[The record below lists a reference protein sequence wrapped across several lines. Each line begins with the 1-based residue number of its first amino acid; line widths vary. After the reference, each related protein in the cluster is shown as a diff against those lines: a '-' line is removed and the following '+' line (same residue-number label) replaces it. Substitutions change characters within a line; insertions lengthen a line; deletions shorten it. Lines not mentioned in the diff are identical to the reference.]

1 MRSKAKKGLRPL
13 PSPSDRLK
21 RLRARLHAVMRA
33 DRVALLREIGKL
45 QSAKSPEGLEHAI
58 DRLERRLERASAKKD
73 RRRAG
78 LPPVRYP
85 AALPITARRA
95 DIVEAIRENPVV
107 VITGETGSGKT
118 TQIPKMCIEAG
129 RGIDGRIGCTQPRR
143 VAAVTVSQRIAE
155 EMGEEPGRSV
165 GYKIR
170 FEERTSPEGFIKIM
184 TDGILLMEAQADP
197 HLNEYDTIIVDEAHE
212 RSLNIDFVLGMLKT
226 LLRRRRDLKVVITSA
241 TIDTEKF
248 SAAFG
253 GAPIIEV
260 SGRLY
265 PVEIRYE
272 PLEEDPEEVTHVEAA
287 VRVVDD
293 LLDGGGGGDILVF
306 MPTEQDIRDACE
318 MLEGRGRRGVKILPL
333 YARLPS
339 QEQRRVFVPIPERK
353 VVVATNVAETSVTI
367 PGIRYVVDTGLARI
381 SYYNPRT
388 RTSGLPVR
396 PISRSSADQRAG
408 RCGRVENGVC
418 IRLYSREDYESR
430 PLYTPPEILRSNL
443 AEVILRMLAL
453 RIDDPAAFPF
463 VDPPAPKS
471 IRGGYDILEELGAIE
486 RADDGSG
493 AARWRL
499 TERGRRM
506 ARLPLDP
513 RIARMILESEREGC
527 LEEILVL
534 AAALG
539 TQDPRERPAG
549 KEKEAD
555 AAHARF
561 VNPASD
567 FLTLLTLW
575 GRFHENAP
583 NARSAGRL
591 RRFCRDHFLSFRRMK
606 EWRDVHSQL
615 KEIVEEEGPAPQEKT
630 RGKTGGG
637 DPQAWYGRIHRA
649 VLSGYLSNIAVK
661 KEKNTYTAAGGRQV
675 VLFPGSGLYNRGGD
689 WIVAAELVETTQ
701 LFARTAANIDRDWL
715 EPLGGSLCR
724 STYLN
729 PRWDR
734 RRGEVTATERVSLYG
749 LVIVEERRVS
759 YGRIDPAAA
768 TQVFIREALVPGEID
783 RPPAFLAHNRA
794 LIERVRDMENRLRRR
809 TLLATDDV
817 LAAFYEER
825 LRDVSD
831 VRTLQRIIRERGG
844 DAFLRMTEE
853 DVLRQAPDPGEL
865 ALYPDALQAG
875 RLSLPLSYRFSPGD
889 AADGV
894 TLKLPASALAG
905 LRAEILERAVPGLL
919 RERVTALL
927 KALPREVRR
936 HLVPLPQSA
945 ELIVRDVEK
954 SKGPLP
960 AALSESLKRRFRLD
974 VPPSAWDLEGLPDH
988 LKLRYAVVDA
998 KGKEIRSARDIES
1011 LQRDRLEEQASRAFH
1026 RAKEAWE
1033 RTGVTRWEA
1042 PGLPDAI
1049 PAEIPLDEHNV
1060 LEGVA
1065 YPALVPAGEA
1075 VDLRLLR
1082 DRGEAEAAHRAG
1094 VRTLLALQFR
1104 KELGAIRRCLA
1115 LRGEMKV
1122 WSVYFGGAAAL
1133 EDILHQGLI
1142 RRLLEKD
1149 IRTRQDFEDY
1159 ARSLRPVL
1167 LQAPGQLLAQVEP
1180 VLRAYHETRQA
1191 LSALEAANRANR
1203 SVTGFLGEMR
1213 AELDRIVPLSFLER
1227 YDPDR
1232 LAQLPRYLKALQI
1245 RADRGA
1251 VHLDRDRVR
1260 AAEIRPFEE
1269 KLEEL
1274 QKVTV
1279 RGASPER
1286 VKAVEE
1292 YRWMVEEYR
1301 VSVFAQ
1307 EIRTPYPVSPKRLR
1321 EKLRQIEQTA

>member
-1 MRSKAKKGLRPL
+1 
-13 PSPSDRLK
+13 
-21 RLRARLHAVMRA
+21 MRA
-33 DRVALLREIGKL
+33 DRVALLREIGTL
-45 QSAKSPEGLEHAI
+45 QSAKNPAGLEAAI
-58 DRLERRLERASAKKD
+58 DRLERRLDRAAAKKEK
-73 RRRAG
+73 RRAG

-85 AALPITARRA
+85 EALPIAARRA
-95 DIVEAIRENPVV
+95 DIIEAIREHPVV
-107 VITGETGSGKT
+107 VVTGETGSGKT
-118 TQIPKMCIEAG
+118 TQIPKMCLEAG

-197 HLNEYDTIIVDEAHE
+197 SLNEYDTIIVDEAHE

-226 LLRRRRDLKVVITSA
+226 LLRRRRDLKVIITSA

-253 GAPIIEV
+253 GAPIIAV

-272 PLEEDPEEVTHVEAA
+272 PFEEDPEEVTHVEAA

-306 MPTEQDIRDACE
+306 MPTEQDIRETCE
-318 MLEGRGRRGVKILPL
+318 MLEGRDRRGVKILPL

-381 SYYNPRT
+381 AYYNPRT

-430 PLYTPPEILRSNL
+430 TLYTPPEILRSNL

-486 RADDGSG
+486 REDDGGG
-493 AARWRL
+493 AARWNL
-499 TERGRRM
+499 TDRGRRM

-513 RIARMILESEREGC
+513 RIARMILEAEREGC
-527 LEEILVL
+527 LAEILVV

-555 AAHARF
+555 TAHARF

-575 GRFHENAP
+575 ERFHENAP

-606 EWRDVHSQL
+606 EWRDVHGQL
-615 KEIVEEEGPAPQEKT
+615 QEIVEEEAPEKA
-630 RGKTGGG
+630 RGKTPGG
-637 DPQAWYGRIHRA
+637 DPRAWYGRIHRA

-661 KEKNTYTAAGGRQV
+661 KERNTYTAAGGRQV
-675 VLFPGSGLYNRGGD
+675 VIFPGSGLYNRGGD

-701 LFARTAANIDRDWL
+701 LFARTAANIDREWL
-715 EPLGGSLCR
+715 ESLGGSLCR

-759 YGRIDPAAA
+759 YGRIDPAEA

-783 RPPAFLAHNRA
+783 RPPAFLAHNRD

-831 VRTLQRIIRERGG
+831 VRTLQKIVRERGG
-844 DAFLRMTEE
+844 DAFLRMTEQ

-889 AADGV
+889 SADGV

-905 LRAEILERAVPGLL
+905 LETEALERAVPGLL

-936 HLVPLPQSA
+936 HLVPVPQSA
-945 ELIVRDVEK
+945 ETILRDVEK

-974 VPPSAWDLEGLPDH
+974 IPPSAWDLQGLPDH
-988 LKLRYAVVDA
+988 LRLRYAVVDA
-998 KGKEIRSARDIES
+998 KGRELRSTRDIES
-1011 LQRDRLEEQASRAFH
+1011 LRKDRLEEQATRAFG
-1026 RAKEAWE
+1026 RAKAAWE
-1033 RTGVTRWEA
+1033 RTGVTRWAA
-1042 PGLPDAI
+1042 PGLPEEI
-1049 PAEIPLDEHNV
+1049 PAEIPLDAHNV

-1094 VRTLLALQFR
+1094 IRTLLTLHFR
-1104 KELGAIRRCLA
+1104 RELGAVRRCLA
-1115 LRGEMKV
+1115 LRGEMRV

-1149 IRTRQDFEDY
+1149 IRTRRDFEDY
-1159 ARSLRPVL
+1159 VRSLGPTL
-1167 LQAPGQLLAQVEP
+1167 LQAPRQLLEQVEP
-1180 VLRAYHETRQA
+1180 VLRAYHETRRT

-1203 SVTGFLGEMR
+1203 SVIGFLGEMR
-1213 AELDRIVPLSFLER
+1213 AELDRIVPASFLDRYEPER
-1227 YDPDR
+1227 LPH
-1232 LAQLPRYLKALQI
+1232 LPRYLKALQI
-1245 RADRGA
+1245 RAERGT

-1260 AAEIRPFEE
+1260 AAEIRPYEE
-1269 KLEEL
+1269 KLDEL
-1274 QKVTV
+1274 LKSLVPGT
-1279 RGASPER
+1279 SPER
-1286 VKAVEE
+1286 ARAVEE

-1301 VSVFAQ
+1301 VSIFAQ
-1307 EIRTPYPVSPKRLR
+1307 ELRTPYPVSPKRLR
-1321 EKLRQIEQTA
+1321 EKLREIEQTA

>member
-1 MRSKAKKGLRPL
+1 
-13 PSPSDRLK
+13 
-21 RLRARLHAVMRA
+21 MRA
-33 DRVALLREIGKL
+33 DRVALLRELNAL
-45 QSAKSPEGLEHAI
+45 QSAKSPEALGPAV
-58 DRLERRLERASAKKD
+58 DRLESRLERAAAKRE

-78 LPPVRYP
+78 LPRVRYP
-85 AALPITARRA
+85 GALPIAVRRA
-95 DIVEAIRENPVV
+95 DIVEAIRKHPVV

-118 TQIPKMCIEAG
+118 TQIPKMCLEAG
-129 RGIDGRIGCTQPRR
+129 RGLDGRIGCTQPRR

-170 FEERTSPEGFIKIM
+170 FEDRTSPEGYIKIM
-184 TDGILLMEAQADP
+184 TDGILLMEAQSDP
-197 HLNEYDTIIVDEAHE
+197 FLNEYDTIIVDEAHE
-212 RSLNIDFVLGMLKT
+212 RSLNIDFVLGILKN
-226 LLRRRRDLKVVITSA
+226 LLRRRRDLKVIITSA
-241 TIDTEKF
+241 TIDTGKF

-253 GAPIIEV
+253 DAPIIEV

-272 PLEEDPEEVTHVEAA
+272 PPEEDPEEITHVEAA

-306 MPTEQDIRDACE
+306 MPTEQDIRETCE
-318 MLEGRGRRGVKILPL
+318 MLEGRERRGVKILPL

-339 QEQRRVFVPIPERK
+339 QEQRRVFAPIADRK

-408 RCGRVENGVC
+408 HCGRVENGVC

-453 RIDDPAAFPF
+453 RIDDPSAFPF

-471 IRGGYDILEELGAIE
+471 LRVGYDILEELGAIE
-486 RADDGSG
+486 REEDGEG
-493 AARWRL
+493 TARRRL
-499 TERGRRM
+499 TPQGRRM

-513 RIARMILESEREGC
+513 RIARMILEAEKEGC
-527 LEEILVL
+527 LDEILVI

-539 TQDPRERPAG
+539 IQDPRERPAG

-555 AAHARF
+555 AAQALF
-561 VNPASD
+561 VHPASD
-567 FLTLLTLW
+567 FLTLLALW
-575 GRFHENAP
+575 ERFHENAP
-583 NARSAGRL
+583 DGKPSGRL

-606 EWRDVHSQL
+606 EWRDVHGQL
-615 KEIVEEEGPAPQEKT
+615 REIVEEEAPAHGGRARAKAP
-630 RGKTGGG
+630 GG
-637 DPQAWYGRIHRA
+637 DPRAWYGRIHRS

-661 KEKNTYTAAGGRQV
+661 KEKNTYNAAGGREV

-715 EPLGGSLCR
+715 EALGGRLCR

-749 LVIVEERRVS
+749 LVIVEGRRVS
-759 YGRIDPAAA
+759 FGRIDPEEAAR
-768 TQVFIREALVPGEID
+768 VFIREALVPGEVD
-783 RPPAFLAHNRA
+783 RPPAFLAHNRD
-794 LIERVRDMENRLRRR
+794 LVERVRDMENRLRRR

-825 LRDVSD
+825 LGAVFD
-831 VRTLQRIIRERGG
+831 VRTLQKRIREQGS
-844 DAFLRMTEE
+844 DTFLRMTEQ

-865 ALYPDALQAG
+865 SLYPDSLAAG
-875 RLSLPLSYRFSPGD
+875 RLALPLSYRFSPGD
-889 AADGV
+889 EADGV
-894 TLKLPASALAG
+894 TLKLPAGALGA
-905 LRAEILERAVPGLL
+905 LRSETLERAVPGLL
-919 RERVTALL
+919 RERVAALVR
-927 KALPREVRR
+927 ALPRDVRR
-936 HLVPLPQSA
+936 HLVPVPRSV
-945 ELIVRDVEK
+945 ELLLQDVEK
-954 SKGPLP
+954 SEGSLP

-998 KGKEIRSARDIES
+998 KGRELRATRDIES
-1011 LQRDRLEEQASRAFH
+1011 LRKDRLEERVSRAFD
-1026 RAKEAWE
+1026 RAKAAWE

-1042 PGLPDAI
+1042 PELPEEI
-1049 PAEIPLDEHNV
+1049 PCEIPLDAHNV
-1060 LEGVA
+1060 LEGIA

-1082 DRGEAEAAHRAG
+1082 DRTQAETAHRSG
-1094 VRTLLALQFR
+1094 IRTLLARHFR
-1104 KELGAIRRCLA
+1104 KELGALRRGLA

-1122 WSVYFGGAAAL
+1122 WSVYFGGASAL
-1133 EDILHQGLI
+1133 EDVLYQGLA

-1149 IRTRQDFEDY
+1149 IRTRRDFEDY
-1159 ARSLRPVL
+1159 ARSLGPAL
-1167 LQAPGQLLAQVEP
+1167 LQAHRQLLEEVEP
-1180 VLRAYHETRQA
+1180 VVRAYHETRQA

-1213 AELDRIVPLSFLER
+1213 AELDRLVPVSFLER
-1227 YDPDR
+1227 YDRER
-1232 LAQLPRYLKALQI
+1232 LSHLPRYLKALQV
-1245 RADRGA
+1245 RAERGA

-1260 AAEIRPFEE
+1260 AAEIRPYDE
-1269 KLEEL
+1269 KLAEFL
-1274 QKVTV
+1274 QA
-1279 RGASPER
+1279 ASPSASSQ
-1286 VKAVEE
+1286 KARAVGE

-1301 VSVFAQ
+1301 VSLFAQ
-1307 EIRTPYPVSPKRLR
+1307 GIRTPYPVSPKRLR
-1321 EKLRQIEQTA
+1321 EKIRQIEEMA